1 MLSGYCRSVDA
12 EQGDRGDEFS
22 ELPIERDRS
31 WRHPSEI
38 ARNTRLNRNL
48 RIVRFLGW
56 LAILVAIGIKSKE
69 IFPLLVATGCGC
81 G

>member
-1 MLSGYCRSVDA
+1 MLSGYCHSVDA
-12 EQGDRGDEFS
+12 EQGERGDEFS

-31 WRHPSEI
+31 CRHPSEI

-56 LAILVAIGIKSKE
+56 LAILVGLILIGSE
-69 IFPLLVATGCGC
+69 LF
-81 G
+81 

>member
-1 MLSGYCRSVDA
+1 MLSGYCHSVDA
-12 EQGDRGDEFS
+12 EQGERGDEFS

-38 ARNTRLNRNL
+38 ARNSRLNRNL

-56 LAILVAIGIKSKE
+56 LAILVGLILIGSE
-69 IFPLLVATGCGC
+69 LF
-81 G
+81 